1 MVSTNLKFE
10 KANLSKDTKI
20 ITFDFNAQR
29 TGKRYKL
36 RLSNPN
42 KCSYG
47 CKIDWFIEND
57 CAKDEYYLHPTFNNG
72 MLAYCYV
79 ADSYSLKYNTPN
91 SIDEYLQQIA
101 FLIGLRLSKFICM
114 GLNMADDYN
123 VGNIDEFHID
133 CERISNQL
141 NRITSVLFNGIDST
155 NIASKLNKIIDS
167 LNTIQF

>member
-1 MVSTNLKFE
+1 M
-10 KANLSKDTKI
+10 
-20 ITFDFNAQR
+20 
-29 TGKRYKL
+29 
-36 RLSNPN
+36 SNPN

-101 FLIGLRLSKFICM
+101 FLRLIFTIIGGTLGLYGIVIGSIILVAYMTNLGSFGTSYLTPMSPFTYKDQKDGMIKMPITDMQYRPTVIPNINPKRQGKNENSK
-114 GLNMADDYN
+114 
-123 VGNIDEFHID
+123 H
-133 CERISNQL
+133 
-141 NRITSVLFNGIDST
+141 
-155 NIASKLNKIIDS
+155 
-167 LNTIQF
+167 